1 MFGRVNNYLVLLGTL
16 LLLINCAPIG
26 PTGQTASSHPAG
38 GNVCGND
45 ATVETPQQDVRTY
58 PLKNYGELEV
68 VKPAAEEIVANQ
80 PFEISLTFT
89 ANQTIAPITEQNRNT
104 RSGTLTR
111 RAIIR
116 AIFVGSGIAYTSK
129 TTAGSEFIKSAK
141 DNDGLS
147 MIYLKEMQAGDSFSR
162 TYTVTPKKS
171 FDFDVT
177 IVQEDSPISFFG
189 RAQRIEVVAND
200 DLFLGIEDTEDYE
213 NEYGKVSLDAETD
226 NVVIVEELTR
236 LAFTFE
242 AKKDISVY
250 TKGPVKNYA
259 EIRMQFPDAT
269 FVPDGR
275 SHSNFYRNY
284 EKSGNQYK
292 IEINKMKKGDKLTF
306 YFKVHPKSQF
316 PVHTHLRPGRGG
328 AYDPFVDG
336 SNAPP
341 QVRYN
346 AQSYCDSEESKR
358 RMHSLYSN
366 REFNAKE
373 YSNTKGKITVTTAR
387 DHVYANESN
396 TLAVKFTALRS
407 VSEGERI
414 NVVFPDDNFGLAIA
428 KLGRA
433 TSLTDYS
440 SSINR
445 HYRLNNNDHIY
456 LIFTNAMSAGDSFT
470 INFPFTARSGSLSYR
485 VESEIGRS
493 GSFKAFKSGGNHPA
507 VRVVPKKCP

>member
-1 MFGRVNNYLVLLGTL
+1 MFGRVKNYFVLLGPL
-16 LLLINCAPIG
+16 LWLVNCAPVG
-26 PTGQTASSHPAG
+26 PTGKTAASHPAG

-45 ATVETPQQDVRTY
+45 ATFETPQQDVRTY

-89 ANQTIAPITEQNRNT
+89 AKQTIAPITERDLSARGGINT
-104 RSGTLTR
+104 HD
-111 RAIIR
+111 AIIR
-116 AIFVGSGIAYTSK
+116 VIFVGSNIASYRRVPK
-129 TTAGSEFIKSAK
+129 AGAEFVKSAN
-141 DNDGLS
+141 DNNDYS
-147 MIYLKEMQAGDSFSR
+147 MIYLKEMQAGDSFSM

-177 IVQEDSPISFFG
+177 IVQKDSPTSFFG
-189 RAQRIEVVAND
+189 GAQRIEVDSNGGLAVM
-200 DLFLGIEDTEDYE
+200 GIEDTEYYE

-226 NVVIVEELTR
+226 KVVIVEELTR

-242 AKKDISVY
+242 AKKDINPLESDHAV
-250 TKGPVKNYA
+250 
-259 EIRMQFPDAT
+259 ILMLFPDAT

-275 SHSNFYRNY
+275 KHSNFYKNY
-284 EKSGNQYK
+284 EKSGSQYK
-292 IEINKMKKGDKLTF
+292 IEINQMKKGDKLTF
-306 YFKVHPKSQF
+306 YFKVHPKEQF
-316 PVHTHLRPGRGG
+316 TVRTYLRPGRGG

-336 SNAPP
+336 SDAPP

-387 DHVYANESN
+387 DHVYANERN

-414 NVVFPDDNFGLAIA
+414 NVVFPNDNFGLAIA

-456 LIFTNAMSAGDSFT
+456 LIFTNAMSVRDSFT
-470 INFPFTARSGSLSYR
+470 INFPFVAQSGSLGYR
-485 VESEIGRS
+485 IESEIGRS
-493 GSFKAFKSGGNHPA
+493 GAFQAFKSGGNHPA